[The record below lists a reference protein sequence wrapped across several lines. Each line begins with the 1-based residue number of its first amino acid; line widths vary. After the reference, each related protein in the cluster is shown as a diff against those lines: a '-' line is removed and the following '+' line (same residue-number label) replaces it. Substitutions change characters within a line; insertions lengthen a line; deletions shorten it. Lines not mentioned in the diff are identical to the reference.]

1 MKHKLLGLI
10 ALTCGMVASYIAPA
24 AAIQYQSN
32 TVYKATENG
41 VDVAYLSG
49 SANSTIQVKLGAS
62 DRPAARLAG
71 ACGEVRIPVPSSG
84 SFAGL
89 KVDGTTIDASS
100 LPTFSIPSCLNGTF
114 AEARPDNFKAPN
126 GAVIIVGKTPQQA
139 VTIALPS
146 EQTRAV
152 RLNGCGFGR
161 LAPATG
167 STLPSEFM
175 IGATNYI
182 VTSLPNAQKGPLC
195 RSLPNNGGFE
205 GYVPASW

>member
-1 MKHKLLGLI
+1 MKHKLLGLT
-10 ALTCGMVASYIAPA
+10 ALTCGIVASYIAPA
-24 AAIQYQSN
+24 AAIQYQSS

-49 SANSTIQVKLGAS
+49 SANSTIQIKLGAT

-89 KVDGTTIDASS
+89 KVDGTAIDASS

-126 GAVIIVGKTPQQA
+126 GAVIIVNKTPQSA

-175 IGATNYI
+175 IGATNYT
-182 VTSLPNAQKGPLC
+182 VSSLPDAQKGPIC

>member
-1 MKHKLLGLI
+1 MKHKLLGLT
-10 ALTCGMVASYIAPA
+10 ALTCSIITSQIVPA

-32 TVYKATENG
+32 IVYKATENSIEI
-41 VDVAYLSG
+41 VYLSG
-49 SANSTIQVKLGAS
+49 SANSTIQVKLGAT

-89 KVDGTTIDASS
+89 KVDAQSIDASS
-100 LPTFSIPSCLNGTF
+100 LSTLSIPSCLNGTF

-152 RLNGCGFGR
+152 KLNACGFGQ
-161 LAPATG
+161 LKPATG
-167 STLPSEFM
+167 STLPAEFM
-175 IGATNYI
+175 IDSTNYT
-182 VTSLPNAQKGPLC
+182 VASLPDAQKGPIC
-195 RSLPNNGGFE
+195 RTLPNNAGYQ
-205 GYVPASW
+205 GYVPTSW

>member
-1 MKHKLLGLI
+1 MKLKYLGLT
-10 ALTCGMVASYIAPA
+10 ALTCGVVTSQITPA

-32 TVYKATENG
+32 IVYKATENSTEI
-41 VDVAYLSG
+41 VYLSG
-49 SANSTIQVKLGAS
+49 SANSTIQVKLGAT

-89 KVDGTTIDASS
+89 KVDAQSIDVSS
-100 LPTFSIPSCLNGTF
+100 LSTLSIPSCLNGTF

-167 STLPSEFM
+167 AVLPSEFM
-175 IGATNYI
+175 IDSTNYT
-182 VTSLPNAQKGPLC
+182 VASLPNAQKGPIC